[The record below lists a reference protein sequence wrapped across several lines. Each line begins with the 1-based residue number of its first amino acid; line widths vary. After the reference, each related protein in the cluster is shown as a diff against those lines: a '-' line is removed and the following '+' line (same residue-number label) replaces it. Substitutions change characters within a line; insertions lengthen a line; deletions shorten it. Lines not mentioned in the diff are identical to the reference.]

1 MSKIAIIGGTGLTSL
16 NNLTILHREIVQTPY
31 GEPSGPLTQG
41 EICGTEVIFLARH
54 GYGHTIPPH
63 KVNYRANMWALHEA
77 GASYII
83 AVNAVGGITEQF
95 KPASISIPDQLI
107 DYTHSRK
114 NTYFE
119 EGLTQVVHVDFTEPY
134 CEKLRQ
140 LIISKAKINNIE
152 LIESAT
158 YAATQGPRL
167 ESMAEI
173 NKLEK
178 DGCDIVGMTGMPETA
193 LAREL
198 ELCYASIAVVAN
210 YAAGKSNNHITMELI
225 EQNLTEGMIAVKKLL
240 DVVIPKINNN
250 SI

>member
-1 MSKIAIIGGTGLTSL
+1 MNKIAIIGGTGLTSL
-16 NNLTILHREIVQTPY
+16 NNLTILRREIVQTPY

-41 EICGTEVIFLARH
+41 EISGTEVIFLARH
-54 GYGHTIPPH
+54 GYEHTIPPH
-63 KVNYRANMWALHEA
+63 KVNYRANIWALREA
-77 GASYII
+77 GVSTII

-95 KPASISIPDQLI
+95 KPASISIPDQI
-107 DYTHSRK
+107 VDYTYSRK
-114 NTYFE
+114 NTFYE

-140 LIISKAKINNIE
+140 SIISKAKINNIE
-152 LIESAT
+152 LNESAT
-158 YAATQGPRL
+158 YAVTQGPRL
-167 ESMAEI
+167 ESIAEI
-173 NKLEK
+173 NRLEK

-198 ELCYASIAVVAN
+198 ELCYASVAVVAN
-210 YAAGKSNNHITMELI
+210 FAAGKSNNTITMELI

-240 DVVIPKINNN
+240 EVVIPKLNNN